1 MDILTWPKELEP
13 SSLDWQL
20 ISNTKTFIST
30 FTGSTQTVRFPGSR
44 WRCDLALNNLT
55 DDKSRI
61 LEVILAQL
69 DGESGRIRLF
79 DWARRGVDNVGE
91 PVVNQPN
98 QTGRSLLTKGWTP
111 NSLVLRAADNITIN
125 HELKKVTSDVISDA
139 EGNATIVFSPMLR
152 NPPSVGEKIEVQN
165 PYGIFKL
172 TDNNQGR
179 LRRVPGIFTSTTLSF
194 EEALY

>member
-1 MDILTWPKELEP
+1 M
-13 SSLDWQL
+13 
-20 ISNTKTFIST
+20 
-30 FTGSTQTVRFPGSR
+30 
-44 WRCDLALNNLT
+44 
-55 DDKSRI
+55 
-61 LEVILAQL
+61 
-69 DGESGRIRLF
+69 
-79 DWARRGVDNVGE
+79 
-91 PVVNQPN
+91 
-98 QTGRSLLTKGWTP
+98 
-111 NSLVLRAADNITIN
+111 
-125 HELKKVTSDVISDA
+125 ISDA

>member
-13 SSLDWQL
+13 SALDWQL
-20 ISNTKTFIST
+20 LSNSKTFIST
-30 FTGSTQTVRFPGSR
+30 FTGSAQTVRYPGSR
-44 WRCDLALNNLT
+44 WRCDLTLNNLT
-55 DDKSRI
+55 DEKSRL

-69 DGESGRIRLF
+69 DGESGRIKLF
-79 DWARRGVDNVGE
+79 DWVRTGVSDAGA
-91 PVVNQPN
+91 PIVNQPN
-98 QTGRSLLTKGWTP
+98 QTGRSLLTRGWKP

>member
-1 MDILTWPKELEP
+1 MDILTWPKALEP
-13 SSLDWQL
+13 SALDWQL
-20 ISNTKTFIST
+20 ISNSKTFIST
-30 FTGSTQTVRFPGSR
+30 FTGSAQTVRYPGSR
-44 WRCDLALNNLT
+44 WRCDLTLNNLT
-55 DDKSRI
+55 DEKSRL

-69 DGESGRIRLF
+69 DGESGRIKLF
-79 DWARRGVDNVGE
+79 DWVRIGAADMGE
-91 PVVNQPN
+91 PIINQPN
-98 QTGRSLLTKGWTP
+98 QTGRTLLTKGWKP

-139 EGNATIVFSPMLR
+139 EGNATITFSPMLR
-152 NPPSVGEKIEVQN
+152 SSPIAGEKIEVRD

-179 LRRVPGIFTSTTLSF
+179 LRRVPGVFTSTTLSF

>member
-30 FTGSTQTVRFPGSR
+30 FTGSAQTVRFPGSH

-79 DWARRGVDNVGE
+79 DWARRGVDNVGA

-98 QTGRSLLTKGWTP
+98 QTGRSLLTKGWIP